1 MTRPTR
7 SGKSTPHHETTVPQ
21 EDSVTMNAYAPD
33 VLETAPRLT
42 TPRVLRPLSPVPTV
56 AGVVAVALGL
66 VLIAVAWG
74 GVAGEPEVNRQI
86 PYLVSGGIF
95 GLAVVLIGLTVINV
109 ASRRREIALREQHT
123 QLLADA
129 VEQLGVVLHESP
141 RQS

>member
-1 MTRPTR
+1 MTRPSR
-7 SGKSTPHHETTVPQ
+7 RGKSTPHHEVTVPQ

-33 VLETAPRLT
+33 VLETTRLT
-42 TPRVLRPLSPVPTV
+42 TPRALRPLSPVPTV

-141 RQS
+141 GRS

>member
-1 MTRPTR
+1 
-7 SGKSTPHHETTVPQ
+7 
-21 EDSVTMNAYAPD
+21 MNAYAPD